1 MLCPLKCMW
10 TGNFSFHIIKTS
22 RFPWNLVSKKID
34 LKLSFNKWQFMHGTE
49 SGPSLHN
56 SHYTCDDTLKSVT
69 NFSQTCSFLFIDA
82 FFFFISSLAHAHLQ
96 HINWFFFFF
105 LHVNQSHPDKNPNK
119 PELHERFVQVN
130 LVLLL
135 D

>member
-1 MLCPLKCMW
+1 M
-10 TGNFSFHIIKTS
+10 HIYNMFT
-22 RFPWNLVSKKID
+22 D
-34 LKLSFNKWQFMHGTE
+34 
-49 SGPSLHN
+49 
-56 SHYTCDDTLKSVT
+56 
-69 NFSQTCSFLFIDA
+69 
-82 FFFFISSLAHAHLQ
+82 
-96 HINWFFFFF
+96 FFFFF

>member
-1 MLCPLKCMW
+1 
-10 TGNFSFHIIKTS
+10 
-22 RFPWNLVSKKID
+22 
-34 LKLSFNKWQFMHGTE
+34 MHGTE

-56 SHYTCDDTLKSVT
+56 SHYTCDDKLKSVT
-69 NFSQTCSFLFIDA
+69 NFSQTCLFLFIDA
-82 FFFFISSLAHAHLQ
+82 FFFHKLTGTCTFTTHLL
-96 HINWFFFFF
+96 IFFFFF

>member
-1 MLCPLKCMW
+1 
-10 TGNFSFHIIKTS
+10 
-22 RFPWNLVSKKID
+22 
-34 LKLSFNKWQFMHGTE
+34 MHETE
-49 SGPSLHN
+49 SGPSFHN

-82 FFFFISSLAHAHLQ
+82 FFFSLVNWHM
-96 HINWFFFFF
+96 HIYNTFTDFFSFFFF

>member
-1 MLCPLKCMW
+1 
-10 TGNFSFHIIKTS
+10 
-22 RFPWNLVSKKID
+22 
-34 LKLSFNKWQFMHGTE
+34 MHGTE

-69 NFSQTCSFLFIDA
+69 NFSQTLV
-82 FFFFISSLAHAHLQ
+82 HWHM
-96 HINWFFFFF
+96 HIYNTFTDFFFFF